1 MSSDRAATKGWIR
14 AQTRLGRRE
23 AVPVVVLNLCALAA
37 ALAQAWCVAHIL
49 AAALDG
55 AASGGGASRPLI
67 LPWALAGFGLA
78 ALLRA
83 LLQAAAEILSARAGG
98 RARVR
103 LRHAALA
110 GILSAGPS
118 LLRGSHSGALS
129 ALLVDRIEAVDGFF
143 ARYLPAASLAAAGP
157 SLVLLAAA
165 LVQPFAALV
174 LLCCG
179 IAVPVLQAVFGIG
192 AAAAARRQF
201 QALSRLQ
208 TRFVDRMRGIA
219 TIVLAGRTEDEA
231 RRIAA
236 AASELR
242 LRTMRVLRVAFL
254 SSAGLDLA
262 MAAALVLI
270 ALHDGRALLHPASA
284 SGPPLAPALFCLL
297 LVPEFFA
304 PLRGFALAYQDRMQ
318 ALACAEALAELPAVA
333 ATPAARAGTPRAP
346 VPRPPRQADR
356 QGVSLAFEE
365 VDYAWD
371 TARGPALRGLSLRV
385 APGETVLLVGPSGA
399 GKSTVIEMLLGFIR
413 PDRGRVLID
422 GVDLHG
428 LDPAALSQLISWIG
442 QKPVL
447 FAGSLRDNIAFARP
461 DATPEA
467 LDHALRLASLDTVLA
482 GLPDGLDTLIGEG
495 GYGLS
500 GGQAQR
506 VAIARAV
513 LRDAPLLLLDEPT
526 AHLDPVTERAIL
538 DSLGLLGRHRTV
550 VMASHAAAA
559 RALGGRR
566 LDLVGGRLAPAR
578 GVA

>member
-1 MSSDRAATKGWIR
+1 MR
-14 AQTRLGRRE
+14 AQSRLGRR
-23 AVPVVVLNLCALAA
+23 AALPVVLLNLAAVATSLWQAWCVASILAA
-37 ALAQAWCVAHIL
+37 ALA
-49 AAALDG
+49 G
-55 AASGGGASRPLI
+55 AGAGS
-67 LPWALAGFGLA
+67 LPWALPGFALA

-83 LLQAAAEILSARAGG
+83 ALGGMAEILSARAGG
-98 RARVR
+98 RARAR
-103 LRHAALA
+103 LRHATLA
-110 GILSAGPS
+110 GILSAGPR

-143 ARYLPAASLAAAGP
+143 ARYLPAATLAAAAP
-157 SLVLLAAA
+157 FLVLLVAG

-179 IAVPVLQAVFGIG
+179 VAVPVLQAVFGIG
-192 AAAAARRQF
+192 AAAATRRQF

-231 RRIAA
+231 RRIAVA
-236 AASELR
+236 AAELR
-242 LRTMRVLRVAFL
+242 VRTMRVLRVAFL

-262 MAAALVLI
+262 MAAALVVL
-270 ALHDGRALLHPASA
+270 ALHDGGGLLHPAVA
-284 SGPPLAPALFCLL
+284 GAPPGTAAGVGVRLPVPAALFCLL

-304 PLRGFALAYQDRMQ
+304 PLRSFALAYQDRMQ
-318 ALACAEALAELPAVA
+318 AIACAEALAALPAVA
-333 ATPAARAGTPRAP
+333 QLPQRIATRPHVRA
-346 VPRPPRQADR
+346 
-356 QGVSLAFEE
+356 VSLAFED
-365 VDYAWD
+365 VRYAWD
-371 TARGPALRGLSLRV
+371 EARGPALDGLSFRV
-385 APGETVLLVGPSGA
+385 AAGETVLLVGPSGA
-399 GKSTVIEMLLGFIR
+399 GKSTLIEMLLGFIR

-428 LDPAALSQLISWIG
+428 LETAERADLISWIG

-447 FAGSLRDNIAFARP
+447 FAGSLRDNILFARP
-461 DATPEA
+461 DAAPDA
-467 LDHALRLASLDTVLA
+467 LDHALRVASLDAVLA
-482 GLPDGLDTLIGEG
+482 GLPAGLDTLIGEG

-526 AHLDPVTERAIL
+526 AHLDPVTERSIL

-550 VMASHAAAA
+550 VMASHSAAA
-559 RALGGRR
+559 RGLGGRR
-566 LDLVGGRLAPAR
+566 LDLVGGRLAPAC